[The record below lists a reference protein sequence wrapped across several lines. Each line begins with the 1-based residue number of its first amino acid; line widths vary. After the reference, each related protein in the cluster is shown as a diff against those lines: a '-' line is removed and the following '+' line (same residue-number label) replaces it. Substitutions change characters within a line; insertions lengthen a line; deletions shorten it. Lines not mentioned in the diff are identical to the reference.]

1 MKRILADIRSIF
13 PSERRLFVTE
23 SLSWV
28 ALFLFFTS
36 LPLFTERHLLS
47 YIPIALGCLFALL
60 AFLYMLFAKK
70 LYFPVFFAFMLFFIV
85 YAFALTCFT
94 TKDWNSL
101 KTMFSVLSLAAVV
114 VEFLLLSGKPKWG
127 LYAYAYSGIIF
138 AIALLIDSIPT
149 LPGRIGSTFGN
160 INSIALYL
168 STWAV
173 SFLAL
178 SLLGQSK
185 KRFLY
190 LIGAFIGLALVL
202 LTGSRGG
209 LLSFAFSALGFIFF
223 AFGRKRWPFA
233 LLTCLGIALIGVIVL
248 SLIPDLA
255 IWERIGAF
263 FSTLFGYGTTDGS
276 VATRLNMFKDAISLF
291 GDNAIFGYG
300 LGGFNANTSYFT
312 YSHATITELLV
323 STGLIGTSSYLCFL
337 GFGLNRSKF
346 KAFAVLFIL
355 LAIPN
360 FFFGV
365 VYISKY
371 FVYFFCLAASF
382 KDESPLFDWGKREK
396 EAQTAH

>member
-1 MKRILADIRSIF
+1 MKRILADIRSLF

-28 ALFLFFTS
+28 ALFLFFAS

-47 YIPIALGCLFALL
+47 YIPIAFGCLFALS

-70 LYFPVFFAFMLFFIV
+70 LYFPVFFAFMLFFMV

-114 VEFLLLSGKPKWG
+114 VEFLLLTGKPKWG

-190 LIGAFIGLALVL
+190 LIGAFIGLAMDSTRADMTQAVLEGVAFALPSEVVMDAARQIIETGAVHRGWLDILSVELNPQIAEYSGLTVSKGILVSQVVP
-202 LTGSRGG
+202 GGEADRGG
-209 LLSFAFSALGFIFF
+209 LRG
-223 AFGRKRWPFA
+223 
-233 LLTCLGIALIGVIVL
+233 
-248 SLIPDLA
+248 
-255 IWERIGAF
+255 
-263 FSTLFGYGTTDGS
+263 GYEA
-276 VATRLNMFKDAISLF
+276 VQ
-291 GDNAIFGYG
+291 YG
-300 LGGFNANTSYFT
+300 QS
-312 YSHATITELLV
+312 I
-323 STGLIGTSSYLCFL
+323 IYL
-337 GFGLNRSKF
+337 
-346 KAFAVLFIL
+346 
-355 LAIPN
+355 
-360 FFFGV
+360 
-365 VYISKY
+365 
-371 FVYFFCLAASF
+371 
-382 KDESPLFDWGKREK
+382 
-396 EAQTAH
+396 